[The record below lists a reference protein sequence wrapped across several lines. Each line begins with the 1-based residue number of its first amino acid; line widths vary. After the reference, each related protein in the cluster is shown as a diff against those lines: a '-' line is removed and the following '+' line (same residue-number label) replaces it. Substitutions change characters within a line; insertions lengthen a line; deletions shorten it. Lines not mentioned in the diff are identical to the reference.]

1 MKRIDGNITR
11 VHLSRCKVVTY
22 RSFFAR
28 YQEKRKISLFL
39 ASLITLFASHN
50 FVFTLFDNDSMQELK
65 IPIEKRRKRVNP
77 HVTERLQRV
86 CDKELVPVYFHR
98 ITFNRVNLWTIAFKI
113 SSRELQDIRA
123 KRID

>member
-1 MKRIDGNITR
+1 
-11 VHLSRCKVVTY
+11 
-22 RSFFAR
+22 
-28 YQEKRKISLFL
+28 
-39 ASLITLFASHN
+39 
-50 FVFTLFDNDSMQELK
+50 MQELK

-98 ITFNRVNLWTIAFKI
+98 ITFSRVNLWTIAFEI
-113 SSRELQDIRA
+113 SSPELQDILA